1 MARTRKSL
9 DQSRSEYDALHAGD
23 GFYIGDGSYEAVAAL
38 TTGLKV
44 VDVGCGE
51 GWLEALNPDIVG
63 VDFSAVALE
72 QARLN
77 GARNLVQ
84 ASADSLPFADG
95 EFDLAVSLGCLEHF
109 PDQEAALAEMAR
121 VSRLQLLTIHEHI
134 PVLGHLRRPLLALR
148 GHGDQPIEMPV
159 TRRWLR
165 KTMASVGLTPIFIG
179 TWRYVDLRYVWDKI
193 PYGAVRLPSHIFVL
207 SMTGAPAAGTVRA
220 N

>member
-9 DQSRSEYDALHAGD
+9 NQSREEYDALHAGD

-38 TTGLKV
+38 TAGLKV

-77 GARNLVQ
+77 GARHLIQ

-95 EFDLAVSLGCLEHF
+95 AFDLAVSLGCLEHF
-109 PDQEAALAEMAR
+109 PDQEAALSEMAR

-134 PVLGHLRRPLLALR
+134 PVLGHLRKPLLALR

-165 KTMASVGLTPIFIG
+165 RAMARAGLTPIFIG
-179 TWRYVDLRYVWDKI
+179 TWRYIDLRYVWDKI

-207 SMTGAPAAGTVRA
+207 SMTGAPAAGTVRVT
-220 N
+220 